1 LKGRFIINAKPIL
14 RPAEVLRHFLRL
26 EATRN
31 KFAVSKDELLAWCDL
46 PDAEVIT
53 KARQFAEGRSDV
65 NAAFVYTVGVR
76 NDSRH
81 LGVDFWTRERV
92 RCGDLYTCGI
102 SPCMRGDIDAV
113 CGNLLAFALQ
123 SSGKYPEFR
132 PLGELSDVS
141 RILIVVHHS
150 RDDRHGEYEIIDGA
164 HRAVAFCCAGI
175 DGVDAYV
182 AHMRLA
188 KA

>member
-1 LKGRFIINAKPIL
+1 LKSRFIIDAGPIL
-14 RPAEVLRHFLRL
+14 TSAEVVRHFLRL
-26 EATRN
+26 EATRTE
-31 KFAVSKDELLAWCDL
+31 FADRKDELLAWCGL
-46 PDAEVIT
+46 PDAEVIC
-53 KARQFAEGRSDV
+53 KARQFAEERDDV
-65 NAAFVYTVGVR
+65 NPVLVYTVGVR
-76 NDSRH
+76 DDSRY
-81 LGVDFWTRERV
+81 LRVASWTRERV
-92 RCGDLYTCGI
+92 RCRDIYTCGI
-102 SPCMRGDIDAV
+102 SPCMRDDINAV
-113 CGNLLAFALQ
+113 GGNLLAFALQ

-164 HRAVAFCCAGI
+164 HRAVAFCRARI
-175 DGVDAYV
+175 DDVDAYV